1 MLTDLPDSLIIVFL
15 LTVILTFLLFTNAVK
30 KKATVA
36 IASGIWL
43 ALTGILSFKKVFQE
57 TSSIPP
63 RLMIVVAPAI
73 LFIILLMTTK
83 SGKRFTDSI
92 DLKKLTLVHI
102 VRIPVEIILFM
113 LFTHK
118 LIPGLMTFE
127 GRNFDILAGITAPL
141 VFYFAFIKQKLGRK
155 TLLAW
160 NFICLALL
168 LNIVINA
175 VLSIPSSFQ
184 QFAFEQPNIA
194 LLYFPFVWLPGCVVP
209 IVLFAHLAAIKQ
221 LLKKN
226 KTEDVLRIT
235 FLNNGQKVK

>member
-118 LIPGLMTFE
+118 LIPGLMTFA
-127 GRNFDILAGITAPL
+127 GRNFDILSGVTAPI
-141 VFYFAFIKQKLGRK
+141 VYFICFRNSQLKHRR
-155 TLLAW
+155 LLLIW
-160 NFICLALL
+160 NFICLGLL

-175 VLSIPSSFQ
+175 LLAAPFPFQ
-184 QFAFEQPNIA
+184 QFAFDQPNIA
-194 LLYFPFVWLPGCVVP
+194 ILYFPFTWLPCFIVM
-209 IVLFAHLAAIKQ
+209 IVLYSHLAAIRH
-221 LLKKN
+221 LL
-226 KTEDVLRIT
+226 RS
-235 FLNNGQKVK
+235 